1 MDVPK
6 LPIGL
11 ELTKK
16 YVVRSEDT
24 AKFLG
29 SGDVEVLSTPAMIAY
44 MEHTALEA
52 VQTYLPEN
60 LTTVGIRV
68 DVKHLRPAP
77 KGAEITVVAKLIQQ
91 DRRKLVFEVKAFWNE
106 DLIGEGI
113 HERFIVDREK
123 FLSKLR
129 DKLGGR

>member
-1 MDVPK
+1 MEVPQ
-6 LPIGL
+6 LPAGL
-11 ELTKK
+11 ELTKE
-16 YVVRSEDT
+16 YMVRSEDT

-44 MEHTALEA
+44 MERTALEA
-52 VQTYLPEN
+52 VQSHLPKN

-77 KGAEITVVAKLIQQ
+77 KGGKIRVTAKLIQQ

-106 DLIGEGI
+106 ELIGEGI
-113 HERFIVDREK
+113 HERFIVDRER
-123 FLSKLR
+123 FLAKLR
-129 DKLGGR
+129 DKIRG

>member
-1 MDVPK
+1 MEVPQ
-6 LPIGL
+6 LPAGL
-11 ELTKK
+11 ELTKE
-16 YVVRSEDT
+16 YIVRSEDT

-44 MEHTALEA
+44 MERTALEA
-52 VQTYLPEN
+52 VQSNLPRN

-77 KGAEITVVAKLIQQ
+77 KGGKIRVTAKLIQQ

-106 DLIGEGI
+106 ELIGEGI
-113 HERFIVDREK
+113 HERFIVDRER
-123 FLSKLR
+123 FLAKLR
-129 DKLGGR
+129 DKIRG